1 MNSVIDSDGHVFEID
16 DLWENYADPAY
27 RDRWPRLIT
36 DSKGRQIYLFEGRY
50 SHTGREVGPPEG
62 SSAGRQRE
70 GASNPRSRLADMDI
84 QGIDIAALFPGFSL
98 RACGWIEDPD
108 LACAI
113 ARAYNNWLHAYCQS
127 APERLK
133 GLAVLPFQD
142 MQESVRELRRA
153 VNELGF
159 IGVAFPPGAMNKSMA
174 DEYFYPIFATAQE
187 LNVPILCHAGSQVE
201 KYPCGETAFDG
212 VGGGRQHAI
221 VSG

>member
-84 QGIDIAALFPGFSL
+84 QGIDIAALFPAEPKSRRTG
-98 RACGWIEDPD
+98 A
-108 LACAI
+108 LA
-113 ARAYNNWLHAYCQS
+113 
-127 APERLK
+127 
-133 GLAVLPFQD
+133 
-142 MQESVRELRRA
+142 
-153 VNELGF
+153 
-159 IGVAFPPGAMNKSMA
+159 
-174 DEYFYPIFATAQE
+174 
-187 LNVPILCHAGSQVE
+187 AGS
-201 KYPCGETAFDG
+201 KTPTWPARLRGRTTIGCTPTAKARRNGSKDWRFCLFKTCRSRCANCGARSTSLASSAWRSRRE
-212 VGGGRQHAI
+212 R
-221 VSG
+221 